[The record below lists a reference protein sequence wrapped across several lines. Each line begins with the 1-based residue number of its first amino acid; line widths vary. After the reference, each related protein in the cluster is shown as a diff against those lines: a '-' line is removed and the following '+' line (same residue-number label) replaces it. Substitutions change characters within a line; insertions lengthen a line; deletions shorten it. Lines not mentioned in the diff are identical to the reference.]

1 MAVSYQKH
9 ELLSLSKHL
18 GSPRV
23 FGEFRVAH
31 LFSFLCYVLWFVCLH
46 SVYCAQCYQCPCIS
60 HSWLHFRFSNVN
72 LNTRT
77 LDNELKNQR
86 PNKNVDIN
94 FNVHDTFLE

>member
-31 LFSFLCYVLWFVCLH
+31 LFSFLCYVYGL
-46 SVYCAQCYQCPCIS
+46 SVFILCIVP
-60 HSWLHFRFSNVN
+60 NVTSVPVFPI
-72 LNTRT
+72 LGCTFGSLT
-77 LDNELKNQR
+77 L
-86 PNKNVDIN
+86 I
-94 FNVHDTFLE
+94 